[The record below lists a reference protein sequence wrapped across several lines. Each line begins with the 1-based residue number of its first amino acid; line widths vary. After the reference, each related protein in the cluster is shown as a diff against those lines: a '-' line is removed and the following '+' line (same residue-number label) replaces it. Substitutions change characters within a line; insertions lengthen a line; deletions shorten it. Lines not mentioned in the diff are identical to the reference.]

1 MRSRSDHSLP
11 LDIAY
16 SSAIGGRREKKYE
29 PFIAILSS
37 SGPAEIEEGSTG
49 TFNFRDNSGDG
60 IFNFVVSPTDR
71 TTTSSGTFNVTNEL
85 GTFNLTGATNSD
97 RSDDEVI
104 EIRFRN
110 SSNTVLQTLSTTIT
124 DASPLTQPDV
134 GFVEVTAK
142 GDTWKYEDTDTDLG
156 TSWRDSSYDD
166 SGWSSGAGQLGF
178 GGDGETTSLTSGN
191 ITYYFRKT
199 VILPD
204 GDTYD
209 EYDIDITYDDGFI
222 FYVNGNIV
230 ADANMN
236 TSSYNHSTL
245 ATATVTDNAQ
255 YTATIPASAFQ
266 DGVNILACEVHQVN
280 STSSDLGWD
289 AGLSAREIADHV
301 LAGPATLNEGA
312 AAGTYTLTLK
322 DGISDDIFYLRPA
335 QSGGFVETEVSI
347 FTSGGTGTASFSAAP
362 DTDFTEGN
370 ILYNLQLW
378 SASGGTG
385 TFLQS
390 ISTTIVDVD
399 PGSTGPTPGTY
410 EQFAFDATWKYY
422 DDAADP
428 GAFTTTGYDDSS
440 WSSGPGELGFGDSDE
455 ATTLTKNAS
464 NIAYFYRKTVNI
476 TDGDQY
482 EEFDFEIKYDDGAVL
497 YVNGSEQARSNNWA
511 SGAIAW
517 NQLAASGGDGGDNS
531 RLTGTI
537 PGSALVDG
545 DNYLAVQVSQNQ
557 TGSSDTSFNMGLSTV
572 KLATYYDLTG
582 PSIVQEG
589 NTGTYTAK
597 TNAGDGTYYY
607 TTAPTG
613 TFVEADGSFTIAG
626 GIFGEG
632 TFDLSAAPDNTGS
645 DQMVCVALRTD
656 STSGTVRDSQFT
668 CVTQGGGPVANW
680 VSFQE
685 GTDGYGSTTDT
696 YVQSG
701 ANESTTRGANSS
713 VIIDKNASN
722 ERFAFVKF
730 DNIET
735 AFTDCTN
742 VTVTSAGMTVQI
754 NSEGQGTRVYKAHE
768 AFAESTTYSI
778 IGTRLQGG
786 VTANNTVGY
795 PASAMSVPTV
805 VLDANGFVGQS
816 LFELDAST
824 VQEWINNPT
833 VNHGMVFV
841 ADHSGDGLQFRSSE
855 RGTVSERPML
865 TIAYTEP

>member
-11 LDIAY
+11 LDVAY

-29 PFIAILSS
+29 PFVTILSS
-37 SGPAEIEEGSTG
+37 SGPAEIAEGSAG
-49 TFNFRDNSGDG
+49 TFNFTTNLGDAVY
-60 IFNFVVSPTDR
+60 NYVVSPTDR
-71 TTTSSGTFNVTNEL
+71 TTTSSGSFNVSSEL

-104 EIRFRN
+104 EVRIRD

-156 TSWRDSSYDD
+156 TTWRDSSYDD

-178 GGDGETTSLTSGN
+178 GGDGETTTLTSGN

-222 FYVNGNIV
+222 LYVNDTIV

-236 TSSYNHSTL
+236 TSSYNHNTL
-245 ATATVTDNAQ
+245 ATATVSNNAQ
-255 YTATIPASAFQ
+255 YTATIPASAFN
-266 DGVNILACEVHQVN
+266 DGINVLAAEVHQVN
-280 STSSDLGWD
+280 ATSSDLGWD
-289 AGLSAREIADHV
+289 AGLSAREIADYV
-301 LAGPATLNEGA
+301 LSGPTSISEGA

-322 DGISDDIFYLRPA
+322 DGVSDGTFYLRPV
-335 QSGGFVETEVSI
+335 QSGGFVETEQAI
-347 FTSGGTGTASFSAAP
+347 TTSSGTGTTTFSAAP
-362 DTDFTEGN
+362 DTNFTEGN

-378 SASGGTG
+378 SATGGTG

-390 ISTTIVDVD
+390 ISTTVVDVD
-399 PGSTGPTPGTY
+399 PGSSAPTPGTY
-410 EQFAFDATWKYY
+410 EQFAFGATWKYY

-428 GAFTTTGYDDSS
+428 GAFTTTGYDDSG

-482 EEFDFEIKYDDGAVL
+482 EEFDFEIKYDDAAVL

-517 NQLAASGGDGGDNS
+517 NQLAASGGDGGDDS
-531 RLTGTI
+531 RLTATI

-545 DNYLAVQVSQNQ
+545 NNYFAVQVSQNQ

-582 PSIVQEG
+582 PTTVQEG
-589 NTGTYTAK
+589 NTATYTAT

-607 TTAPTG
+607 TTNPTG
-613 TFVEADGSFTIAG
+613 TFVEADGNFTIAG

-645 DQMVCVALRTD
+645 DQMVCVSLRTD

-668 CVTQGGGPVANW
+668 CVTQGGGPVAGW
-680 VSFQE
+680 TSFQQ
-685 GTDGYGSTTDT
+685 GTDSYAGTTDT
-696 YVQSG
+696 FVQSG
-701 ANESTTRGANSS
+701 ANESSTRGGNTS
-713 VIIDKNASN
+713 VVIDKNSTN

-730 DNIET
+730 DDIEN

-742 VTVTSAGMTVQI
+742 VTVTSAGMTVTI
-754 NSEGQGTRVYKAHE
+754 NSEGQGVRVYKAHE
-768 AFAESTTYSI
+768 AFAESTTYST
-778 IGTRLQGG
+778 IGTRLNGAI
-786 VTANNTVGY
+786 TANNTVGY

-805 VLDANGFVGQS
+805 VLNANAFTGES

-824 VQEWINNPT
+824 VQEWINNPS

-841 ADHSGDGLQFRSSE
+841 ADHASDGLQFRTSE
-855 RGTVSERPML
+855 AGTVSERPTL